1 MIDFLVIYS
10 FCSILLKFCEETY
23 LLYSTNMLFEKPSVQ
38 RKNVEIIDLAI
49 KVFSSSLL
57 IFSSCTRLSSG
68 ICSTHFYFV
77 YTKVAWSRLKSP
89 KVAIGYV
96 MLKKVITPVETAE
109 GYITYNRHVRVLLQ
123 PYGEGST
130 QATRKREKREDP
142 GNELYPAP

>member
-1 MIDFLVIYS
+1 
-10 FCSILLKFCEETY
+10 
-23 LLYSTNMLFEKPSVQ
+23 
-38 RKNVEIIDLAI
+38 
-49 KVFSSSLL
+49 
-57 IFSSCTRLSSG
+57 
-68 ICSTHFYFV
+68 
-77 YTKVAWSRLKSP
+77 
-89 KVAIGYV
+89 